1 MLQAFVFEFA
11 LRGLPS
17 RQRLCN
23 PSSHFPL
30 IYSGQQCNR
39 VEDDEVVVEA
49 DEVVVEADEV
59 VVEADEV
66 VVECGEVAVED
77 DVVVLGLG

>member
-30 IYSGQQCNR
+30 IYSGQQCNQ
-39 VEDDEVVVEA
+39 VGDDGV
-49 DEVVVEADEV
+49 
-59 VVEADEV
+59 
-66 VVECGEVAVED
+66 GR
-77 DVVVLGLG
+77 LGMTWLGGWE